1 MVTRRHS
8 NKMQTNCM
16 YFIMNKFE
24 YVRGFLYGS
33 VPVQMEG
40 SPCIL
45 GSLYNEVQCIKRN
58 GRTGPPSEQNDI
70 QMNMKILPSNN
81 FTGGQ

>member
-33 VPVQMEG
+33 VPVQMES

-45 GSLYNEVQCIKRN
+45 GFLYGGGRSLKSEVQCIKSN
-58 GRTGPPSEQNDI
+58 GCMGP
-70 QMNMKILPSNN
+70 
-81 FTGGQ
+81 